1 MSSPGTV
8 LLQMLM
14 LCWAAYI
21 ADADDSGDSDAR
33 RRRLIRPAAEE
44 CELRGITG
52 CGALARRRLQC
63 ASAWCSAGRG
73 GAVGSDAS
81 AVTCSG
87 RRWQWL
93 LQPNLNSAD
102 DAVDVTTHDSQQ
114 GSSYSMS
121 VNSDVICGLILFFIY
136 VSPLGL

>member
-1 MSSPGTV
+1 MPASRFTRSRARMVRGSNFDIILRCLAGTPSS
-8 LLQMLM
+8 
-14 LCWAAYI
+14 
-21 ADADDSGDSDAR
+21 S
-33 RRRLIRPAAEE
+33 EE
-44 CELRGITG
+44 MNP
-52 CGALARRRLQC
+52 
-63 ASAWCSAGRG
+63 GRG

-87 RRWQWL
+87 RRWQWI
-93 LQPNLNSAD
+93 LQQNLNSAD